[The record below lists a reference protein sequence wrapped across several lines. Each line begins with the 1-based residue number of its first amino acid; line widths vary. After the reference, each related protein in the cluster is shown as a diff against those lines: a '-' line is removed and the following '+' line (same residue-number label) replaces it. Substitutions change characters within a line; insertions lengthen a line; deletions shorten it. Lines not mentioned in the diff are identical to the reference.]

1 MLTGTRELIRDV
13 NVVLVLD
20 AIRHSGPVS
29 RAEIARRT
37 RLGKSTVTGI
47 VDRLLKEGLV
57 LEVGTG
63 TSEGG
68 RRPILLDLNPSA
80 RFVVAVK
87 LAPSQVTVALC
98 DLKGRLMPDY
108 ALSLPTASPSEVPDR
123 ATRGDTVLRT
133 LVRAINEAVD
143 ASGVPWKKVMG
154 IGVALPGVV
163 DVATG
168 TSVSS
173 HFLTWAHLP
182 LKELLEQR
190 FGCAVV
196 VDNDANAMTLAEYR
210 MGAGVGSRCLI
221 GVTVGIGIGAGI
233 VVDGRLFRGAMGGA
247 GEIGHVPMI
256 PDGPACRCGRQGCL
270 EALAGDEG
278 IVRIAN
284 RLGLDASSREE
295 VVVQAMGGDGR
306 ALAALREAADLIGRA
321 LATAVNLFN
330 PDVIVVGGE
339 AVAQAGELLLAPIRE
354 GVRAYAFNG
363 LAEGVEIRQ
372 ARVLQNPWLLGV
384 GLEVLEALFTLP
396 WGSVPQSHR

>member
-1 MLTGTRELIRDV
+1 M
-13 NVVLVLD
+13 
-20 AIRHSGPVS
+20 
-29 RAEIARRT
+29 
-37 RLGKSTVTGI
+37 TGI
-47 VDRLLKEGLV
+47 VARLLKEGLI
-57 LEVGTG
+57 LELGTG

-98 DLKGRLMPDY
+98 DVKGRLMPEY
-108 ALSLPTASPSEVPDR
+108 SLSLPTASPTEGPNP
-123 ATRGDTVLRT
+123 ATRGQTILRT
-133 LVRAINEAVD
+133 LVRAIDEAVD
-143 ASGVPWKKVMG
+143 ASGVPWTKVMG

-182 LKELLEQR
+182 LKRLLEQR

-256 PDGPACRCGRQGCL
+256 PDGPGCRCGRQGCL

-295 VVVQAMGGDGR
+295 VVAHAMRGDGR
-306 ALAALREAADLIGRA
+306 ALVALREAADLIGRG

-339 AVAQAGELLLAPIRE
+339 AIAQAGELLLAPIRE
-354 GVRAYAFNG
+354 GVRSYAFNG
-363 LAEGVEIRQ
+363 LADGVEIRQ
-372 ARVLQNPWLLGV
+372 ARVFQNPWLLGV

-396 WGSVPQSHR
+396 WGSVPQSHG